1 MRTVALCI
9 LGLLDKLDKLI
20 KFLCIVIIGL
30 MTCVVVA
37 QVVFRYFFASPLTWT
52 EELSRYLLVWGAFLA
67 GSSLVKRQENMFV
80 DFFIN
85 KLSTQKLKIVKLG
98 THVVTFAFLIF
109 LFYYSYKVIPR
120 ISMRQITPALGIRMF
135 YVQVSIIVG
144 LLLMILQTVR
154 VFLSDLL
161 DRGD

>member
-1 MRTVALCI
+1 MRSVALCI

-20 KFLCIVIIGL
+20 KFLCIVIIGI

-37 QVVFRYFFASPLTWT
+37 QVVFRYCFSNPLTWT

-85 KLSTQKLKIVKLG
+85 KLSFKKLRIVKLF
-98 THVVTFAFLIF
+98 THVVTFCFLIF

-120 ISMRQITPALGIRMF
+120 ISMRQLTPALGIRMF
-135 YVQVSIIVG
+135 YVQLSIIVG

-154 VFLSDLL
+154 VFLADLL
-161 DRGD
+161 ERED